1 MKDYRVIMLGPSGSG
16 KTVLL
21 ASMYKQLALH
31 GDAKFFIQVGNG
43 EKRKRLVSIYRQVAT
58 TDEIWPKG
66 TRRSEISEWSFICK
80 VQTPNLAVYP
90 ACKFTYIDYAGG
102 WITDE
107 SEDDD
112 SISSQFDDELKNA
125 DALLGLLDGQKVL
138 EMMRGEKGGGGDV
151 LLETD
156 LPNMLPTMNQCGAE
170 NPVHFVISKWDLL
183 ESHFSLESIREKLLS
198 IRDFKQLVQSRV
210 QAGSQVRLIPVSS
223 VGSGFAVFQPDGSM
237 TKVLGHQPEPFQV
250 EMPIACVLPAKF
262 RFELNRLKEKKQE
275 ELSRKIEIKP
285 NYTSWDNLR
294 IFIADMIETVWE
306 MLPENYQLGNK
317 IFQRL
322 INFAEEEPLRKK
334 EEAER
339 RTEELRQERD
349 KTLTAVTNEETA
361 LEHVIASFL
370 HIESTLDTRFPAS
383 NLKTAL

>member
-1 MKDYRVIMLGPSGSG
+1 MKDYKVIMLGSSGSG

-21 ASMYKQLALH
+21 ASMYKQLAIH
-31 GDAKFFIQVGNG
+31 GDAKFFLEVGSG
-43 EKRKRLVSIYRQVAT
+43 ENRKRLNSVYMQVAT
-58 TDEIWPKG
+58 GETWPRG
-66 TRRSEISEWSFICK
+66 TRPSEISEWSFTCK
-80 VQTPNLAVYP
+80 VQTPNLSVYP
-90 ACKFTYIDYAGG
+90 ACKFTYIDYPGG
-102 WITDE
+102 LITDE
-107 SEDDD
+107 SEDDA
-112 SISSQFDDELKNA
+112 SISSQLDDELA
-125 DALLGLLDGQKVL
+125 DADAFLGLLDGQKIL
-138 EMMRGEKGGGGDV
+138 EMMKGQKGGDV
-151 LLETD
+151 LIYND
-156 LPNMLPTMNQCGAE
+156 LPNMLPIMSQSGTE
-170 NPVHFVISKWDLL
+170 NPVHFVISKWDLI
-183 ESHFSLESIREKLLS
+183 ENHFSLESIRERLLA

-223 VGSGFAVFQPDGSM
+223 VGSGFAVPQPDGSM
-237 TKVLGHQPEPFQV
+237 KKVVGHQPEAFQV

-262 RFELNRLKEKKQE
+262 RLELSRLNEEKQE

-285 NYTSWDNLR
+285 NYTFWDNLR
-294 IFIADMIETVWE
+294 MFIADTIETVWE

-349 KTLTAVTNEETA
+349 KTLRAVTDEETA